1 MNGFLA
7 SVRTLAEARTVY
19 SAGADIIDL
28 KEPAA
33 GALGALDT
41 DTISQIA
48 AEFNGHCLLS
58 ATIGDQP
65 LRDEPIAV
73 GIEQFARLGV
83 DFIKVGWFGS
93 ELDSR
98 VLASIGQAATR
109 SVRIIVVVFA
119 ELGWKQHWLAEF
131 KNAGVHGVM
140 LDTADKSTGGLL
152 DKTDLQ
158 SLQAF
163 VDQAQRQQLL
173 CGLAGALKV
182 ADIPGLLPLGADY
195 LGFRTA
201 LCQQGQRSAEVDS
214 QAVETVRIALQCHHD
229 AQLQAG

>member
-41 DTISQIA
+41 GIVRQIA
-48 AEFNGHCLLS
+48 AEFNGQCLLS

-65 LRDEPIAV
+65 LQAGPIAD
-73 GIEQFARLGV
+73 GIEQFAHLGV

-93 ELDSR
+93 KLDSR
-98 VLASIGQAATR
+98 VLASIGQAAR
-109 SVRIIVVVFA
+109 SVRIVIVVFA
-119 ELGWKQHWLAEF
+119 ELGWQQDWLVEF

-140 LDTADKSTGGLL
+140 LDTAEKSNGGLL
-152 DKTDLQ
+152 DKTPLQ
-158 SLQAF
+158 GLQAF
-163 VDQAQRQQLL
+163 VRQAQQQQLL
-173 CGLAGALKV
+173 CGLAGALNIT
-182 ADIPGLLPLGADY
+182 DIPRLLPLGADY

-201 LCQQGQRSAEVDS
+201 LCRQGQRSAEVDS
-214 QAVETVRIALQCHHD
+214 QAVETVRMALQHRYA
-229 AQLQAG
+229 AQQQAV